1 MTQRPIPRRRTVLA
15 AVLPSAVLLVPTA
28 AHAQAPAPPVSPA
41 PPAAPVTTTLKL
53 TTEKAR
59 TGQALKGEK
68 WRALAV
74 TDEFVPGTKVRV
86 QFKAAKRTSTK
97 TVTLKQQKDGEK
109 GYVRIVVP
117 RKVSRSSRVVVRA
130 SIAAG
135 QPIAPIAAKTKV
147 VLQATPNVTSGERGL
162 AVRMLQDMLAA
173 KGYVIGKKGVYDA
186 RTARAVLAFRK
197 VTGKAKNTRA
207 DSSVFKALRA
217 GKGTFRVRFPNHGR
231 HVEGDVDR
239 QVLALIDKGKA
250 VRIYHTSP
258 GAPSTPTIRGSY
270 KVYRKDPGTNAKG
283 MYRSAYFIRGY
294 AIHGYPSVPTYN
306 ASHGCF
312 RVPMS
317 DATSIFNW
325 ITMGMRVDT
334 Y

>member
-1 MTQRPIPRRRTVLA
+1 MSQRPSPRRRTVLA

-28 AHAQAPAPPVSPA
+28 AHAQAPAPPVSPT
-41 PPAAPVTTTLKL
+41 PPAAPVTTTLKV

-74 TDEFVPGTKVRV
+74 TDQFVPGTKVRV
-86 QFKAAKRTSTK
+86 QFKAAKRSTTK

-117 RKVSRSSRVVVRA
+117 NKVGKSSRVVVRA
-130 SIAAG
+130 SIGAG
-135 QPIAPIAAKTKV
+135 QPIAPVAAKTKV
-147 VLQATPNVTSGERGL
+147 VFQATPNVTSGERGL

-217 GKGTFRVRFPNHGR
+217 GKGTFKVRFPSHGR